1 MNGLSNGTAAIDEK
15 DKDID
20 DNLQPS
26 TSRAGL
32 VDMPKWNLS
41 TRQLYE
47 DNLKSTGMA
56 PHKGLFHHH
65 MPRERVPSVA
75 ESTSSDDSCVYMY
88 KGDNES
94 RNGNDVNKS
103 TDCSSPEMDYLE
115 MDFDPCQSNG
125 QESSDGS
132 YSCENAELEKYDN
145 VNEIVYDTCEDVA
158 TTSINFGGKYPTTSS
173 WIDGINHESL
183 EPIPSTSN
191 YQKHEIHENGVTKTK
206 NTVVENNSHANS
218 NESDDKVEGAPEL
231 SQKTVLIKH
240 IAEATG
246 GSCCMSSIL
255 QAVHKLYS
263 MEGLVTEEEI
273 INKILA
279 NHQDESN
286 MSIVDYLYSI
296 SKGGITI
303 PEMMN
308 VMNKLFDGLI
318 TTRFFLTQPRRK
330 VNLSS
335 WLLYWLKKDVVPIL
349 SMNFHL
355 TEDDCGSTVNTS
367 WHFQIVHGVGQ
378 KGIHLFS
385 QFDCVSEETILKLL
399 NNSSEVL
406 ISRDEVMSRWTPE
419 SDLTQLMTPPDHSWK
434 KFNVLGQI
442 VNVIREGITGKSE
455 DEMKHIKIPS
465 PHRTGILLLI
475 RSDNPHRRELVE
487 ASDLPLFEDF
497 SEATSS
503 DIKPLEAHIL
513 KNSGS
518 SIGISKLEHKLN
530 KSQIRSFFKEIN

>member
-1 MNGLSNGTAAIDEK
+1 MNGLSNGTAEVDEK
-15 DKDID
+15 SKDSD

-26 TSRAGL
+26 TSRDGM
-32 VDMPKWNLS
+32 VDLPKWNLS

-47 DNLKSTGMA
+47 DNLKSTSMA

-65 MPRERVPSVA
+65 IPRERVPSVA

-88 KGDNES
+88 RGDNEN
-94 RNGNDVNKS
+94 RNGNDANKS
-103 TDCSSPEMDYLE
+103 VDCSSPEMDYLE

-132 YSCENAELEKYDN
+132 YNCENVELAKYDD
-145 VNEIVYDTCEDVA
+145 VNEAVDDTNEDVA
-158 TTSINFGGKYPTTSS
+158 TTPINFDGKYPSTSS
-173 WIDGINHESL
+173 WVDGINTESL

-191 YQKHEIHENGVTKTK
+191 YQKPEIRESCVSKTQ
-206 NTVVENNSHANS
+206 NTVVESKPYVDVNASS
-218 NESDDKVEGAPEL
+218 EQGEGAPEL
-231 SQKTVLIKH
+231 SQKN

-246 GSCCMSSIL
+246 NSCCMSSIL
-255 QAVHKLYS
+255 QAVHMLYS

-273 INKILA
+273 ISKILS
-279 NHQDESN
+279 NHQNESDL
-286 MSIVDYLYSI
+286 SIVDYLYSV
-296 SKGGITI
+296 SKGGLTV

-308 VMNKLFDGLI
+308 AMDKLFDGFI

-355 TEDDCGSTVNTS
+355 TEDDCGNAVNTS
-367 WHFQIVHGVGQ
+367 WHFQVVHAVGQ

-385 QFDCVSEETILKLL
+385 QFDCVSEEIIVKLL
-399 NNSSEVL
+399 NNTSEVL
-406 ISRDEVMSRWTPE
+406 ISRDEIMSRWTPE
-419 SDLTQLMTPPDHSWK
+419 SDLSQLMTPPDHSWK
-434 KFNVLGQI
+434 KYNVLGQI

-475 RSDNPHRRELVE
+475 RSDNPHCRELVE

-497 SEATSS
+497 PE
-503 DIKPLEAHIL
+503 D
-513 KNSGS
+513 
-518 SIGISKLEHKLN
+518 LEHH
-530 KSQIRSFFKEIN
+530 